1 MARLYSN
8 LTFKILLCVS
18 VSLGSISGWT
28 ENDHRGPES
37 QSNHRDGLYGDAVT
51 LATIKDDSI
60 TESSGLV
67 ASRSSP
73 GAYWTHNDSGDGP
86 FVYAFNNSGVS
97 LGVFRV
103 TGAQARDWEDI
114 DAGPGPQ
121 RGKSYLYIGDIGD
134 NRRELSNVTV
144 YRIREPVLP
153 SNSTKRRPR
162 ATEPAVAIR
171 LQYPD
176 GSHDAETLLVH
187 PASGAIYI
195 VTKVA
200 VAHAVVYEA
209 APPFD
214 TGKVITLRR
223 IGELAVPNVFGGL
236 ITGGSISPDGRRVVL
251 CDYFQGYELALPAGA
266 TSFNE
271 IWKQKMTGF
280 QLGERRQG
288 EAITYRLDGKAILAT
303 SEGKQSPLI
312 QVERRQ

>member
-1 MARLYSN
+1 MPRLYSN
-8 LTFKILLCVS
+8 KTFKLLLCVF
-18 VSLGSISGWT
+18 VSLWSISGWA
-28 ENDHRGPES
+28 ENDHRGIKS
-37 QSNHRDGLYGDAVT
+37 QSNQRDGLYGAAVT
-51 LATIKDDSI
+51 LAIIKDNSI

-67 ASRSSP
+67 ASRSAP

-134 NRRELSNVTV
+134 NGRERPHVTV
-144 YRIREPVLP
+144 YRVLEPVLP
-153 SNSTKRRPR
+153 SNTTKRRPR

-187 PASGAIYI
+187 PTSGAIYI

-200 VAHAVVYEA
+200 VAKPVVYEA
-209 APPFD
+209 VAPFD
-214 TGKVITLRR
+214 TTKVITLRR
-223 IGELAVPNVFGGL
+223 IGELAVPNVLGL

-251 CDYFQGYELALPAGA
+251 CDYFQGYELALPAGSA
-266 TSFNE
+266 SFND

-280 QLGERRQG
+280 DLGKRKQG